1 MTNTT
6 KTTHV
11 SFRIPTE
18 CLRRLDQVNVL
29 TGLTRTASI
38 LSMIDDFI
46 ITKMKSLKSQSRL
59 KALFNE
65 IDKIQNQNEELD
77 EFIEPL
83 MTNNSAWSV
92 SR

>member
-1 MTNTT
+1 MTSPT

-18 CLRRLDQVNVL
+18 CLQRLDQVNVL

-46 ITKMKSLKSQSRL
+46 ISKMKSLKSQSRL

-65 IDKIQNQNEELD
+65 IEKVQNQNDDLD
-77 EFIEPL
+77 EMIEPL
-83 MTNNSAWSV
+83 MTNNSAWCV
-92 SR
+92 R